1 MALKI
6 GVLITGRGSNLQSLI
21 DAAADPDFP
30 AEIVAVIS
38 NRAEAYGLK
47 RAARAGVHHEVI
59 SHRSF
64 KTSDA
69 FEDAIDEALERAGVE
84 LVCLAG
90 FMRILSKA
98 FITKWKNRIVN
109 IHPSLLPSFKGLH
122 VHERVI
128 EAGARISGC
137 SVHFVRAEMD
147 AGPVIIQA
155 AVPVLLEDTPE
166 TLAERV
172 LHWEHR
178 IYPQAVRYIAEGRV
192 RITGETVRITGAE
205 APASGF
211 MSPEK

>member
-21 DAAADPDFP
+21 DATANPDFP
-30 AEIVAVIS
+30 AEVVTVIS
-38 NRAEAYGLK
+38 NRVEAYGLK
-47 RAARAGVHHEVI
+47 RAAKAKIHHEVI
-59 SHRSF
+59 APRGFASME
-64 KTSDA
+64 A

-98 FITKWKNRIVN
+98 FITKWKNRIIN

-128 EAGARISGC
+128 ESGSRISGC
-137 SVHFVRAEMD
+137 TVHYVRAEMD
-147 AGPVIIQA
+147 AGPIIIQA
-155 AVPVLLEDTPE
+155 AVPVLLDDTPE
-166 TLAERV
+166 SLAERV
-172 LHWEHR
+172 LAWEHK

-192 RITGETVRITGAE
+192 RITGENVRITGAE

-211 MSPEK
+211 MSPET

>member
-21 DAAADPDFP
+21 DATADPDFP
-30 AEIVAVIS
+30 AEIVTVIS

-47 RAARAGVHHEVI
+47 RAAKAGVHHEVI

-64 KTSDA
+64 ETADA
-69 FEDAIDEALERAGVE
+69 FEDAIDETLERAGVE

-155 AVPVLLEDTPE
+155 AVPVLPEDTPE

-172 LHWEHR
+172 LQWEHK

-192 RITGETVRITGAE
+192 RIVGEKVRVTGAE
-205 APASGF
+205 APAPGF